1 MDKKTTK
8 SLFALEI
15 ENNQEVH
22 ILMTA
27 LNMVGLNVNM
37 KSAELIKEAINHI
50 EKMGGKFDL
59 MTACEIKVKI
69 DDKYTKILEN
79 YNNQ

>member
-69 DDKYTKILEN
+69 DDKYSKILEN

>member
-1 MDKKTTK
+1 MEKKTTK

-22 ILMTA
+22 HLMTA

-37 KSAELIKEAINHI
+37 RVASLIREAISAMD
-50 EKMGGKFDL
+50 KMGGKFDL
-59 MTACEIKVKI
+59 ETACKIQEVVNEKYQQIK
-69 DDKYTKILEN
+69 DNYEN
-79 YNNQ
+79 Q

>member
-1 MDKKTTK
+1 MEKKTTK

-15 ENNQEVH
+15 ENNGEVH

-37 KSAELIKEAINHI
+37 KSAELVKEAINGM
-50 EKMGGKFDL
+50 EKMAGKFDL
-59 MTACEIKVKI
+59 QTACKIKAKV
-69 DDKYTKILEN
+69 DEKYSTILDTYEN
-79 YNNQ
+79 Q

>member
-1 MDKKTTK
+1 MKKKTTK
-8 SLFALEI
+8 SLFSMET
-15 ENNQEVH
+15 EDNQDGH
-22 ILMTA
+22 LLMTA
-27 LNMVGLNVNM
+27 LNMVGLNISM
-37 KSAELIKEAINHI
+37 KSTELIKEAINHM

-69 DDKYTKILEN
+69 DEKYSKILDN